1 MLHALVENARPSRL
15 DGGELTLSWAESAAF
30 YKRKAEEPAWRQQIT
45 DAIRTVTGRSLRL
58 AYALADDDAHAD
70 HATATEPALSDDE
83 LIDRFKV
90 EFAAEEL
97 YEEEES

>member
-1 MLHALVENARPSRL
+1 MSP
-15 DGGELTLSWAESAAF
+15 T
-30 YKRKAEEPAWRQQIT
+30 
-45 DAIRTVTGRSLRL
+45 
-58 AYALADDDAHAD
+58 
-70 HATATEPALSDDE
+70 ATATEPALSDDE

>member
-1 MLHALVENARPSRL
+1 MLHALVEKARPSQL

-30 YKRKAEEPAWRQQIT
+30 SKRKAEEPACRQQIA

-58 AYALADDDAHAD
+58 AYALADDAH
-70 HATATEPALSDDE
+70 HATVTEPALSDDE